1 MLKLTFCTISLF
13 AVGQMPAQTP
23 PAPAKPKPAATTP
36 AKPAATPAKPGT
48 AVTPAKPAVK
58 PQPGTLPPDP
68 VVIVIGDQKITKSQ
82 YESFVNSLPERVRAE
97 ANGPNK
103 RKVAEQLADIKAMA
117 QEARKRGIDK
127 KPEIQVQ
134 ANFQVENF
142 LANSLFQQLQ
152 AEVKSDDAAAQ
163 AYFDKN
169 KKDYETATAR
179 HILIRFAGSKVPLK
193 PGQKELTEA
202 EALAKA
208 QELQKAIKGGKDF
221 AELAKTE
228 SDDTG
233 SGAQGGSLGTF
244 GHGQMVPEFE
254 TVAFTLPIDQVSDP
268 VKSPFGYHLIQVQ
281 ARASKN
287 LADVRPEIEAKMKP
301 ELARKVIEDL
311 RKEANI
317 TLDENYFGK

>member
-1 MLKLTFCTISLF
+1 MMLKISYCTISLF
-13 AVGQMPAQTP
+13 VVGQMLAQP
-23 PAPAKPKPAATTP
+23 PQPPPKIM
-36 AKPAATPAKPGT
+36 PGT
-48 AVTPAKPAVK
+48 PVMGAIPPPVVK
-58 PQPGTLPPDP
+58 PEAAPVAPDA
-68 VVIVIGDQKITKSQ
+68 VVIIIGDQKITKAQ
-82 YESFVNSLPERVRAE
+82 YESFINSLPDRIRTE
-97 ANGPNK
+97 ASGPNK

-117 QEARKRGIDK
+117 QEAKNRGIDK
-127 KPEIQVQ
+127 KPEIQAQV
-134 ANFQVENF
+134 NFQIENF
-142 LANSLFQQLQ
+142 LANSLFQQMQ
-152 AEVKSDDAAAQ
+152 SEVKSDDASVQ
-163 AYFDKN
+163 AFFDKN

-179 HILIRFAGSKVPLK
+179 HILVRFAGSKVPLK
-193 PGQKELTEA
+193 AGQKDLTDA

-254 TVAFTLPIDQVSDP
+254 TPAFTLPINEVSDP

-281 ARASKN
+281 ARAAKN
-287 LADVRPEIEAKMKP
+287 LADVRPEIEAKLKP
-301 ELARKVIEDL
+301 ELARQAMDNF
-311 RKEANI
+311 RKQANI